1 MPMAKAPPP
10 TTTTARIANAQIH
23 DRIVSAPRLPGA
35 QRQISRPIFTPR
47 TAPQTAGKVRPPG
60 SHGAAW
66 IFSCLGKAA
75 HWPVPGSTHTGGKGR
90 IGPAPV
96 EPHDLM
102 GSEFNL
108 RCCKAFCEL
117 LFSEGSDQ
125 GKGRKG
131 LAQHVGQ
138 RDLGRRPSFAFRKP
152 FRPVEASPVFG
163 KVVDAPQAAGV
174 IAMARESTGKEAAR
188 LRRPGK
194 K

>member
-1 MPMAKAPPP
+1 
-10 TTTTARIANAQIH
+10 
-23 DRIVSAPRLPGA
+23 
-35 QRQISRPIFTPR
+35 
-47 TAPQTAGKVRPPG
+47 KVRPPG

-194 K
+194 KRHLALLVPPEIVERDADATRPPGLFGQGEAKLRAAGRKGSQPAGQGVLIGG